1 MNQNAVS
8 WSWTG
13 ITYLGDHGPI
23 DSGTMKVTSASKS
36 FDDAQSALAITATAN
51 ASTSRQTMVLASWG
65 PL

>member
-8 WSWTG
+8 WSWVGLTD
-13 ITYLGDHGPI
+13 LGDHGPI

-36 FDDAQSALAITATAN
+36 FATVQSGLTVEATAN
-51 ASTSRQTMVLASWG
+51 ASTSRQTMVVASWG